1 MGQYNLMFEQE
12 EFTELVRLYSELA
25 KIADR
30 QMNEYQMILDIINT
44 NAVISGELHD
54 KLEVYED
61 AVHTYQSILG
71 ESFREISKKL
81 NEFVRDVD
89 EADGDIYGIGTSVSY
104 THLTLPTSDLV

>member
-54 KLEVYED
+54 KLEVYGD

-71 ESFREISKKL
+71 ESFREMSKKL

-89 EADGDIYGIGTSVSY
+89 EADGDIYGIGTY
-104 THLTLPTSDLV
+104 EAY

>member
-1 MGQYNLMFEQE
+1 MGQYNLRFEQE

-61 AVHTYQSILG
+61 AVHTCQSILG
-71 ESFREISKKL
+71 ESFREMSKKL

-89 EADGDIYGIGTSVSY
+89 EADGDIYGIGTY
-104 THLTLPTSDLV
+104 EAY

>member
-1 MGQYNLMFEQE
+1 MGQYNLRFEQE
-12 EFTELVRLYSELA
+12 ESTELVRLYSELA

-71 ESFREISKKL
+71 ESFREMSKKL

-89 EADGDIYGIGTSVSY
+89 EADGDIYGIGTY
-104 THLTLPTSDLV
+104 EAY

>member
-1 MGQYNLMFEQE
+1 MGQYNLRFEQE

-71 ESFREISKKL
+71 ESFREMSKKL

-89 EADGDIYGIGTSVSY
+89 EADGDIYGIGTY
-104 THLTLPTSDLV
+104 EEY

>member
-25 KIADR
+25 KITDR

-71 ESFREISKKL
+71 ESFREMSKKL

-89 EADGDIYGIGTSVSY
+89 EADGDIYGIGTY
-104 THLTLPTSDLV
+104 EAY

>member
-25 KIADR
+25 KIVDR

-89 EADGDIYGIGTSVSY
+89 EADGDIYGIGTY
-104 THLTLPTSDLV
+104 EAY

>member
-30 QMNEYQMILDIINT
+30 QMNEYQMILDIIIT

-71 ESFREISKKL
+71 ESFREMSKKL

-89 EADGDIYGIGTSVSY
+89 EADGDIYGIGTY
-104 THLTLPTSDLV
+104 EAY

>member
-61 AVHTYQSILG
+61 AVHTYQSRLG

-89 EADGDIYGIGTSVSY
+89 EADGDIYGIGTY
-104 THLTLPTSDLV
+104 EAY

>member
-1 MGQYNLMFEQE
+1 MLF
-12 EFTELVRLYSELA
+12 RS
-25 KIADR
+25 
-30 QMNEYQMILDIINT
+30 MILDIINT

-71 ESFREISKKL
+71 ESFREMSKKL

-89 EADGDIYGIGTSVSY
+89 EADGDIYGIGTY
-104 THLTLPTSDLV
+104 EAY

>member
-1 MGQYNLMFEQE
+1 MGQYNLRFEQE

-30 QMNEYQMILDIINT
+30 QMNEYQKILDIINT

-71 ESFREISKKL
+71 ESFREMSKKL

-89 EADGDIYGIGTSVSY
+89 EADGDIYGIGTY
-104 THLTLPTSDLV
+104 EAY

>member
-1 MGQYNLMFEQE
+1 MGQYNLRFEQE

-44 NAVISGELHD
+44 NAVISGELHG

-71 ESFREISKKL
+71 ESFREMSKKL

-89 EADGDIYGIGTSVSY
+89 EADGDIYGIGTY
-104 THLTLPTSDLV
+104 EAY

>member
-44 NAVISGELHD
+44 NAVISGELH
-54 KLEVYED
+54 ED

-89 EADGDIYGIGTSVSY
+89 EADGDIYGIGTY
-104 THLTLPTSDLV
+104 EAY

>member
-1 MGQYNLMFEQE
+1 MGQYNLRFEQE

-44 NAVISGELHD
+44 NPVISGELHD

-71 ESFREISKKL
+71 ESFREMSKKL

-89 EADGDIYGIGTSVSY
+89 EADGDIYGIGTY
-104 THLTLPTSDLV
+104 EAY

>member
-1 MGQYNLMFEQE
+1 MGQYNLRFEQE

-54 KLEVYED
+54 KLEVYELFIHIR
-61 AVHTYQSILG
+61 VYWGNPSGKCQKNLMN
-71 ESFREISKKL
+71 L
-81 NEFVRDVD
+81 
-89 EADGDIYGIGTSVSY
+89 
-104 THLTLPTSDLV
+104 

>member
-1 MGQYNLMFEQE
+1 MGQYNLRFEQE

-71 ESFREISKKL
+71 ESFRKMSKKL

-89 EADGDIYGIGTSVSY
+89 EADGDIYGIGTY
-104 THLTLPTSDLV
+104 EAY

>member
-30 QMNEYQMILDIINT
+30 QMNEYQMILDIIST

-89 EADGDIYGIGTSVSY
+89 EADGDIYGIGTY
-104 THLTLPTSDLV
+104 EAY

>member
-71 ESFREISKKL
+71 ESFREMSKKL

-89 EADGDIYGIGTSVSY
+89 EADEADGDIYGIGTY
-104 THLTLPTSDLV
+104 EAY

>member
-1 MGQYNLMFEQE
+1 MGQYNLRFEQE

-71 ESFREISKKL
+71 ESFREMSKKL

-89 EADGDIYGIGTSVSY
+89 EADGYIYGIGTY
-104 THLTLPTSDLV
+104 EAY

>member
-1 MGQYNLMFEQE
+1 MGQYNLRFEQE

-54 KLEVYED
+54 KLEVY
-61 AVHTYQSILG
+61 G
-71 ESFREISKKL
+71 ENPSGKCQKNL
-81 NEFVRDVD
+81 MN
-89 EADGDIYGIGTSVSY
+89 
-104 THLTLPTSDLV
+104 L

>member
-1 MGQYNLMFEQE
+1 MGQYNLRFEQE

-71 ESFREISKKL
+71 NPSGKCQKNL
-81 NEFVRDVD
+81 MN
-89 EADGDIYGIGTSVSY
+89 
-104 THLTLPTSDLV
+104 L

>member
-1 MGQYNLMFEQE
+1 MGQYNLRFEQE

-61 AVHTYQSILG
+61 AVHTYHSILG
-71 ESFREISKKL
+71 ESFREMSKKL

-89 EADGDIYGIGTSVSY
+89 EADGDIYGIGTY
-104 THLTLPTSDLV
+104 EAY

>member
-1 MGQYNLMFEQE
+1 MGQYNLRFEQE

-25 KIADR
+25 KIVDR

-61 AVHTYQSILG
+61 AVYTYQSILG

-89 EADGDIYGIGTSVSY
+89 EADGDIYGIGTY
-104 THLTLPTSDLV
+104 EAY

>member
-1 MGQYNLMFEQE
+1 MGQYNLRFEQE

-71 ESFREISKKL
+71 ESFREMSKKL

-89 EADGDIYGIGTSVSY
+89 EADGDIYGIGTYEVY
-104 THLTLPTSDLV
+104 

>member
-1 MGQYNLMFEQE
+1 MGQYNLRFEQE

-71 ESFREISKKL
+71 ESFREMSKKL

-89 EADGDIYGIGTSVSY
+89 EADGDIYLSLIYMV
-104 THLTLPTSDLV
+104 

>member
-61 AVHTYQSILG
+61 AVHSYKSIMG
-71 ESFREISKKL
+71 EYFREMSKKL

-89 EADGDIYGIGTSVSY
+89 EADGDIYGIGTY
-104 THLTLPTSDLV
+104 EAY

>member
-89 EADGDIYGIGTSVSY
+89 EADVHDKRKSAKVVKPMRI
-104 THLTLPTSDLV
+104 

>member
-1 MGQYNLMFEQE
+1 MGQYNLRFEQE

-30 QMNEYQMILDIINT
+30 QMNEYKMILDIINT

-71 ESFREISKKL
+71 ESFREMSKKL

-89 EADGDIYGIGTSVSY
+89 EADGDIYGIGTY
-104 THLTLPTSDLV
+104 EAY

>member
-71 ESFREISKKL
+71 ESFREMPKKL

-89 EADGDIYGIGTSVSY
+89 EADGDIYGIGTY
-104 THLTLPTSDLV
+104 EAY

>member
-1 MGQYNLMFEQE
+1 MCVYTQNLQ
-12 EFTELVRLYSELA
+12 RLQ
-25 KIADR
+25 ID
-30 QMNEYQMILDIINT
+30 EYQMILDIINT

-89 EADGDIYGIGTSVSY
+89 EADGDIYGIGTY
-104 THLTLPTSDLV
+104 EAY

>member
-1 MGQYNLMFEQE
+1 MGQYNLRFEQE

-61 AVHTYQSILG
+61 AVHTYQSILR

-89 EADGDIYGIGTSVSY
+89 EADGDIYGIGTY
-104 THLTLPTSDLV
+104 EAY

>member
-61 AVHTYQSILG
+61 VVHTYQSILG
-71 ESFREISKKL
+71 ESFREMSKKL

-89 EADGDIYGIGTSVSY
+89 EADGDIYGIGTY
-104 THLTLPTSDLV
+104 EAY

>member
-54 KLEVYED
+54 KLEVRGCCSYISEY
-61 AVHTYQSILG
+61 TGRILQG
-71 ESFREISKKL
+71 NVKK
-81 NEFVRDVD
+81 
-89 EADGDIYGIGTSVSY
+89 T
-104 THLTLPTSDLV
+104 

>member
-1 MGQYNLMFEQE
+1 MGQYNLRFKQE

-71 ESFREISKKL
+71 ESYREMTKKL

-89 EADGDIYGIGTSVSY
+89 EADGDIYGIGTY
-104 THLTLPTSDLV
+104 EAY

>member
-89 EADGDIYGIGTSVSY
+89 EADGDIYGIGTCLLY
-104 THLTLPTSDLV
+104 TSPSPRD

>member
-1 MGQYNLMFEQE
+1 MGQYNLRFEQE

-71 ESFREISKKL
+71 ESFREMSKKL
-81 NEFVRDVD
+81 NEFVRAVD
-89 EADGDIYGIGTSVSY
+89 EADGDIYGIGTY
-104 THLTLPTSDLV
+104 EAY

>member
-1 MGQYNLMFEQE
+1 MGQYNLRFEQE

-30 QMNEYQMILDIINT
+30 KMNEYQMILDIINT

-71 ESFREISKKL
+71 ESFKEMSKKL

-89 EADGDIYGIGTSVSY
+89 EADGDIYGIGTY
-104 THLTLPTSDLV
+104 EAY